1 MASEFSAINPTGS
14 KIPGHREKTTGERR
28 RWKNVILYSQ
38 KKLKTEMF
46 FPESKMLEEIFR
58 LPLIEL
64 KTICI
69 ASFQNIN
76 GDLVRKKS
84 LKEGPEN
91 KRNDKS

>member
-1 MASEFSAINPTGS
+1 MASGFSAINPTGS
-14 KIPGHREKTTGERR
+14 KIPGHREKTGERR

-84 LKEGPEN
+84 LKEGHEN
-91 KRNDKS
+91 KRNYKN